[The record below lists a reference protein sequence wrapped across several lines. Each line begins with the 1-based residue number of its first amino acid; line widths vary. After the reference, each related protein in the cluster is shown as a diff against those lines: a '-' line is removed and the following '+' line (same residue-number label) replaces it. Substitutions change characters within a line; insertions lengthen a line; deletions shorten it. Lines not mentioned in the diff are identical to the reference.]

1 MAFPSTNVM
10 RCARRF
16 RVSLGFYHMAQR
28 LALTLLLFVG
38 ALAATPYAA
47 HAAPPAAPLAP
58 QLEHT
63 RDYRTPVVR
72 QVHIVPSI
80 SGPSLLMLF
89 GGGGSQAKILREMG
103 NVSIF
108 ATDDIARAIEGF
120 YGQPKAKTIWVD
132 AGGPTSKA
140 IQALSFLKQADDWG
154 LNAGDYTV
162 RQAYTQF
169 PRGSTE
175 RTQALAQFEAS
186 LSAKFLMFLQDNYRG
201 RIDPNALSHYYDFKR
216 KSLDLVATLNELGL
230 APNLS
235 LVVKRVVP
243 DNEKFA
249 QLAIELQF
257 LRSSS
262 ASSKTFADINKVVV
276 AMEEL
281 RWLPREFP
289 DRYVFINQPA
299 YMAYYHE
306 NGQLALS
313 MKAVIGQQDHQTNF
327 FNATIKTVEF
337 NPDWGVPQSIIQN
350 EMLPKLRRDPN
361 YLDREGYKVSVKGKM
376 MPSAKVDW
384 SQPLDN
390 ISVVQPPG
398 PENALGRLKILFP
411 NPHAIYMHDTPARG
425 KFASQDRMF
434 SHGCIRLQ
442 NPQAMAAAVLKTSV
456 DFVDGQIADGA
467 KKEMPVPEELPV
479 YVAYFTAWPTAD
491 GIVHYYDDIYGRDA
505 ETLNAIAAITASR
518 SNT

>member
-1 MAFPSTNVM
+1 
-10 RCARRF
+10 
-16 RVSLGFYHMAQR
+16 MAQR
-28 LALTLLLFVG
+28 SALIVLALIG
-38 ALAATPYAA
+38 ALAAIPYAA
-47 HAAPPAAPLAP
+47 NAAPRAAPPAP
-58 QLEHT
+58 QVKHT
-63 RDYRTPVVR
+63 SDYRPPVSR
-72 QVHIVPSI
+72 QVHIVPTV
-80 SGPSLLMLF
+80 SGPGLLTLF

-108 ATDDIARAIEGF
+108 ATDDIARAMESF
-120 YGQPKAKTIWVD
+120 YGQPKVQTIWVD
-132 AGGPTSKA
+132 GGGPTPKA
-140 IQALSFLKQADDWG
+140 IQALGFLKQADDWG
-154 LNAGDYTV
+154 LNAGDYAVKQTYN
-162 RQAYTQF
+162 QY
-169 PRGSTE
+169 PMGSAE
-175 RTQALAQFEAS
+175 RIHALAQFEAS

-201 RIDPNALSHYYDFKR
+201 RIDPNTLSNYYDFKR

-230 APNLS
+230 AQNLS
-235 LVVKRVVP
+235 LFVKRVVP
-243 DNEKFA
+243 DNARFA

-262 ASSKTFADINKVVV
+262 ASSNTLADINKVVV

-281 RWLPREFP
+281 RWLPRRFP

-337 NPDWGVPQSIIQN
+337 NPDWGVPQSIIKN
-350 EMLPKLRRDPN
+350 EMLPKLRRDPS
-361 YLDREGYKVSVKGKM
+361 YLDREGYKVSVKGEM
-376 MPSAKVDW
+376 MSSARVDW
-384 SQPLDN
+384 SQPLEN

-467 KKEMPVPEELPV
+467 KKDMPVPEEVPV
-479 YVAYFTAWPTAD
+479 YVAYFTAWPTDD
-491 GIVHYYDDIYGRDA
+491 GTVHYYDDIYGRDA
-505 ETLNAIAAITASR
+505 ETLNAIAVLTASR
-518 SNT
+518 SNI

>member
-1 MAFPSTNVM
+1 
-10 RCARRF
+10 
-16 RVSLGFYHMAQR
+16 
-28 LALTLLLFVG
+28 
-38 ALAATPYAA
+38 
-47 HAAPPAAPLAP
+47 
-58 QLEHT
+58 
-63 RDYRTPVVR
+63 
-72 QVHIVPSI
+72 
-80 SGPSLLMLF
+80 
-89 GGGGSQAKILREMG
+89 
-103 NVSIF
+103 
-108 ATDDIARAIEGF
+108 
-120 YGQPKAKTIWVD
+120 
-132 AGGPTSKA
+132 
-140 IQALSFLKQADDWG
+140 
-154 LNAGDYTV
+154 
-162 RQAYTQF
+162 
-169 PRGSTE
+169 
-175 RTQALAQFEAS
+175 
-186 LSAKFLMFLQDNYRG
+186 
-201 RIDPNALSHYYDFKR
+201 
-216 KSLDLVATLNELGL
+216 
-230 APNLS
+230 
-235 LVVKRVVP
+235 VVP